1 MDITMTVV
9 EYQALANEKFQQQA
23 QIMELER
30 QLEECRHE
38 NRCLRAFIE
47 NLHLTMAAA
56 KLENL
61 VLKSYITLSADKVKA
76 FVKRL
81 SSVDRFS
88 FLKLFLEW
96 SLPDEFQLEQMK
108 LLNDVMV
115 MPDERTPQVT
125 NNHFVTLTGSDA
137 TYNENP
143 KE

>member
-1 MDITMTVV
+1 M
-9 EYQALANEKFQQQA
+9 
-23 QIMELER
+23 
-30 QLEECRHE
+30 
-38 NRCLRAFIE
+38 
-47 NLHLTMAAA
+47 TMAAA